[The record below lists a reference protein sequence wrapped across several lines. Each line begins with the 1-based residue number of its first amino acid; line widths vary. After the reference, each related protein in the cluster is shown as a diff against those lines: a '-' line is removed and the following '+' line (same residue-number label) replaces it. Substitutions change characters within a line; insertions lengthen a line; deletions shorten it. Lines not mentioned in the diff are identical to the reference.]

1 MKKRLL
7 KQMRGI
13 ILLNLIIVLCSV
25 FVFGYGFDKSINY
38 ELINIKSKTPNN
50 TPRAYNVNNYNSN
63 VVNNTTSNYLPPA
76 SPYLPNSNITGNTP
90 ATNNSTDNNK
100 PAGNANIFEGGNA
113 PAGFKRESTDN
124 NAREERARNSQPAEA
139 NNNTDVSI
147 LNAVGSFLNGIIG
160 IIFWVTM
167 LVPKIILL
175 ALVALISAI
184 ITGGKS
190 LFAMPDVIFFN
201 KVEISTWFRIL
212 YLVAVGLLF

>member
-1 MKKRLL
+1 MK
-7 KQMRGI
+7 GI
-13 ILLNLIIVLCSV
+13 ILLNVIIVLCSV
-25 FVFGYGFDKSINY
+25 LVFGYGFNKSINY

-50 TPRAYNVNNYNSN
+50 TPRAYNINNNNINRVNN
-63 VVNNTTSNYLPPA
+63 NNTTSNYLPPA

-90 ATNNSTDNNK
+90 ATNNSTDNNNK

-139 NNNTDVSI
+139 NSNTDVSI

-201 KVEISTWFRIL
+201 KV
-212 YLVAVGLLF
+212 